1 MPPPPISPIL
11 LEKYL
16 RNQCTDQEK
25 ELVEAWYASLNGQA
39 DFLDSLPEAEQQ
51 RLQDD
56 TFSAIQ
62 HQIDL
67 PEEAE
72 QPVVKTFPL
81 GRIAWLAASI
91 SLILGVYGLYRYS
104 ENRPSAATVVQS
116 EKRIPSDEVAAIR
129 FVNQEPRLV
138 MHRLPDNS
146 TVWMH
151 AGAAISYPKTF
162 ARDSRQVTFSG
173 EGFFDIQKDKAR
185 PFLIRSGEMQ
195 IKVLGTSFNV
205 KAPTSHRIFQISVVT
220 GRVQVT
226 VPDKDENEQQVILH
240 PQQQATFETD
250 SRRLV
255 ASAIPL
261 QSRHELY
268 EPVSIQFDNT
278 PINQVIKQLEK
289 RFSVSIRLLNPK
301 MASCLVS
308 ADFEHQSLP
317 SIMEMLCTALDATYT
332 LSGNV
337 ITLDGLPCD

>member
-1 MPPPPISPIL
+1 MPPSPISPIL
-11 LEKYL
+11 LDKYL

-25 ELVEAWYASLNGQA
+25 ELVEAWYASLNGTP
-39 DFLDSLPEAEQQ
+39 DYLDSLPDEEQQ
-51 RLQDD
+51 RLQNE

-67 PEEAE
+67 PE
-72 QPVVKTFPL
+72 QPVVNFFSP
-81 GRIAWLAASI
+81 GRLAWLAASI
-91 SLILGVYGLYRYS
+91 ALLLGLYGIYRYAG
-104 ENRPSAATVVQS
+104 NRHPVTTVAHT
-116 EKRIPSDEVAAIR
+116 EKRMHSNDVAAIR
-129 FVNQEPRLV
+129 FVNQEPRLI

-151 AGAAISYPKTF
+151 SGASITYPKSF
-162 ARDSRQVTFSG
+162 AATSRQVTFSG
-173 EGFFDIQKDKAR
+173 EGFFDIQKDKTR

-205 KAPTSHRIFQISVVT
+205 KAPASHRIFQISVVT

-226 VPDKDENEQQVILH
+226 APDKNKTEQQIILH
-240 PQQQATFETD
+240 PQQQAIFETD

-261 QSRHELY
+261 QNRHEIY

-278 PINQVIKQLEK
+278 PINEVVKQLEK
-289 RFSVSIRLLNPK
+289 RFSVQIRLQNPK
-301 MASCLVS
+301 MSSCLVN
-308 ADFEHQSLP
+308 ADFEHQPLP
-317 SIMEMLCTALDATYT
+317 SIMEMLCTALDATYS

-337 ITLDGLPCD
+337 ITLDGLPCN